1 MPRETVVVENTE
13 IRSQLNKMKE
23 KGMRLIT
30 VIADIKDGK
39 LEISYAL
46 EKDEEVTLLR
56 TYFGLEDEVPSV
68 QDIYMNA
75 MLYEMEIVD
84 LFGVNIRDVPSGLF
98 LEPEMRAPFRRD
110 V

>member
-1 MPRETVVVENTE
+1 MPKETIVVEKAELRNK
-13 IRSQLNKMKE
+13 LNSMKE

-30 VIADIKDGK
+30 IIADIKDEK
-39 LEISYAL
+39 LEMSYAL
-46 EKDEEVTLLR
+46 EKNEEVTLLR
-56 TYFGLEDEVPSV
+56 TYYALNEEIPSV

-84 LFGVNIRDVPSGLF
+84 LFGVNIKDVPPGLF
-98 LEPEMRAPFRRD
+98 LEPEKRAPFRRD